1 MSAALM
7 GELKDPQRVV
17 MLAFLTD
24 DEKVMQ
30 KVG

>member
-17 MLAFLTD
+17 MLVFLTD